1 MAKDIKKQEKKT
13 NKSEVKNNKKNK
25 VLDFSKAT
33 KKMTS
38 SNRKHKIYMF
48 VMISSLISLL
58 VFVPLMVWLWAPI
71 MGEAFTLA
79 VEEIINGWLENV
91 DGVEPIALNPQAMTI
106 YLQVVLGFIVGIFC
120 YIPYKWS
127 KNRMTVAG
135 LRKRIFGL
143 EAKVSRLVSTTQKD
157 FSKMTAKQLQTELKK
172 ANVEF
177 DKKATKED
185 LLKLIETNVAI

>member
-58 VFVPLMVWLWAPI
+58 VFVPLMV
-71 MGEAFTLA
+71 
-79 VEEIINGWLENV
+79 
-91 DGVEPIALNPQAMTI
+91 
-106 YLQVVLGFIVGIFC
+106 
-120 YIPYKWS
+120 
-127 KNRMTVAG
+127 
-135 LRKRIFGL
+135 
-143 EAKVSRLVSTTQKD
+143 
-157 FSKMTAKQLQTELKK
+157 
-172 ANVEF
+172 
-177 DKKATKED
+177 
-185 LLKLIETNVAI
+185 